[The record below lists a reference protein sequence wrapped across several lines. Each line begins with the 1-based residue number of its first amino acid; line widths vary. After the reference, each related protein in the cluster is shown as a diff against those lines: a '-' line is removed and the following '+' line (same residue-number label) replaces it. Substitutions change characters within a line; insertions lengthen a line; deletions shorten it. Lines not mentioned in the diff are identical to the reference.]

1 MQYGAAEVCNDY
13 ETTMTEGMNRL
24 DDYLEANFQRQKNK
38 NDPNTILKRKLL
50 MKNRQIIKRFT
61 DFVKES
67 GETCWSAKDTIN
79 YGYSH

>member
-67 GETCWSAKDTIN
+67 GKTC
-79 YGYSH
+79 

>member
-1 MQYGAAEVCNDY
+1 
-13 ETTMTEGMNRL
+13 MNRL
-24 DDYLEANFQRQKNK
+24 DDYLEATFKREKAK

-67 GETCWSAKDTIN
+67 GRNACERLYKFKIEL
-79 YGYSH
+79 